1 MTNLPN
7 DDTDLDAEFKV
18 TEVRSKKFSRKA
30 LTGISALVLGLTPI
44 ATFATSASADQLSSA
59 KAQASAIASKIATLN
74 AQVSAY
80 SEAYDQAQLKLQTL
94 NQQISISKASIAS
107 TEAKIA
113 ELRKKLAAEAVN
125 FYTQGGSVVSF
136 ADVLNGS
143 STDVTLR
150 DVFAGTVANSQQTL
164 IAQFNLANA
173 NLNIEKAK
181 LASEK
186 ALATAALKSAASSK
200 AAAQSAMNT
209 AQSQLLTVNSNI
221 ASLVLQAQKQQQL
234 AQEAAALQAQKRAQA
249 LALAQHLQLQQQ
261 QLQQQQLQQQQ
272 LQQQRSATTTSR
284 ANAQQSNPNG
294 QPAYVAIP
302 PGTRAGAAPAYVAIP
317 PGAGAGTAVSVAMAQ
332 IGKSYVF
339 GGAGPN
345 YFDCSGF
352 VMYAWAHAGVYLP
365 HSAAAQYDSIQHV
378 SLNSLQPGD
387 LVFYFTPIDH
397 VAMYIG
403 NGEVVVA
410 DNPSYPI
417 MVRSLY
423 WDGSPVGAGRP

>member
-7 DDTDLDAEFKV
+7 NDTDLDAEFKV

-186 ALATAALKSAASSK
+186 ALATAALNSAASSK

-261 QLQQQQLQQQQ
+261 QLQQQ
-272 LQQQRSATTTSR
+272 RSATTTSR

-294 QPAYVAIP
+294 QSAYVAIP
-302 PGTRAGAAPAYVAIP
+302 PGTR
-317 PGAGAGTAVSVAMAQ
+317 AGTAVSVAMAQ

>member
-7 DDTDLDAEFKV
+7 NDTDLDAEFKV

-186 ALATAALKSAASSK
+186 ALATAALNSAASSK

-294 QPAYVAIP
+294 QS
-302 PGTRAGAAPAYVAIP
+302 AYVAIP